1 MTRFRPVKQTRVS
14 DEVAE
19 QIKQSILLGDLKE
32 GDKLPSE
39 HQLME
44 QFQVS
49 RATIREALRS
59 LKNSGF
65 LATRQ
70 GASGGA
76 YVKDLSFE
84 GLANTFLDLFL
95 VDKINMPELCRA
107 REVIE
112 PEMARLA
119 ALNVSPE
126 YAQRLLKALET
137 EELPVRTILA
147 DIESKTRVHFILAE
161 MCGNRF
167 IEAIVTSLLEVTR
180 NVVAAVHGNTVS
192 LHPAGM
198 HRPIVEAVLA
208 GAPDQA
214 AEAMRQHAIEFS
226 EILIDMEKQFRRNM
240 VPGFIMKIP
249 IQPSSST
256 REDSIK

>member
-1 MTRFRPVKQTRVS
+1 MTRFRPVKPTRVS

-19 QIKQSILLGDLKE
+19 QIKQSILLGDFKE

-39 HQLME
+39 HELMD

-76 YVKDLSFE
+76 YVKELSFE

-95 VDKINMPELCRA
+95 VNKINMPELCRA

-112 PEMARLA
+112 PEVARLA
-119 ALNVSPE
+119 AINISPE
-126 YAQRLLKALET
+126 YAARLLKALEA

-180 NVVAAVHGNTVS
+180 NVVAAAHGNTAS

-198 HRPIVEAVLA
+198 HRPVVEAVLA
-208 GAPDQA
+208 GEPDEA
-214 AEAMRQHAIEFS
+214 AQAMRLHAIEFS
-226 EILIDMEKQFRRNM
+226 EILIDMEKQFRM
-240 VPGFIMKIP
+240 SMGPGFIMKIP
-249 IQPSSST
+249 SQPVSPG
-256 REDSIK
+256 RKKMMK

>member
-137 EELPVRTILA
+137 EDR
-147 DIESKTRVHFILAE
+147 K
-161 MCGNRF
+161 
-167 IEAIVTSLLEVTR
+167 
-180 NVVAAVHGNTVS
+180 
-192 LHPAGM
+192 
-198 HRPIVEAVLA
+198 
-208 GAPDQA
+208 
-214 AEAMRQHAIEFS
+214 
-226 EILIDMEKQFRRNM
+226 
-240 VPGFIMKIP
+240 
-249 IQPSSST
+249 ST
-256 REDSIK
+256 RLNSSHRT